1 MRNYPKLNSCT
12 VCTRIIYL
20 HHYTVIYILYYFNLY
35 IPPICVR
42 ASGAV
47 VTLLHVGCV
56 TSQSMNHFD
65 KYRNADL
72 WQRAPTTE
80 TLPVAAGPL
89 QAAG

>member
-1 MRNYPKLNSCT
+1 MRKYPKLNSCAA
-12 VCTRIIYL
+12 CNRIIYL
-20 HHYTVIYILYYFNLY
+20 YYYTVIYILSYFNLY
-35 IPPICVR
+35 ISPACVR

-72 WQRAPTTE
+72 WQRAPTTK
-80 TLPVAAGPL
+80 TTPVRCKP
-89 QAAG
+89 QDR